1 MMEAVKVL
9 GGMLVARRIAAP
21 DVAAGETEPQMDPG
35 VAHLQTFFAAVGVR
49 LHVVDLVEMSAFRH
63 TLSVP

>member
-1 MMEAVKVL
+1 VNPM
-9 GGMLVARRIAAP
+9 
-21 DVAAGETEPQMDPG
+21 

-49 LHVVDLVEMSAFRH
+49 LHVVDLVEVSTFGH